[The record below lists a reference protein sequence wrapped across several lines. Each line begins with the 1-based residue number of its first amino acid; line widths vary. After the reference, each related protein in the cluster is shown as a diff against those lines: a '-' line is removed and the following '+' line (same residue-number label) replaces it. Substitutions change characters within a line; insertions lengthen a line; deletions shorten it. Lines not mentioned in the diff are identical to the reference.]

1 MSDTSEKKEPLIPE
15 GPWKEGDILVCKYNK
30 AEYWV
35 ICVLCLGLTVAL
47 CIGKVFI
54 GAMIAVVPALVFGN
68 YIIRCIF
75 VFYPGG
81 VVYRGFFG
89 KVDRFKDED
98 VLYVTSGGS
107 GKGRYFAIVAKDEV
121 IQLGVQ
127 ARNFYKAEQCA
138 YDRYPNKEVYESRNK
153 EKQK

>member
-1 MSDTSEKKEPLIPE
+1 MSETPEKKEPLVPG
-15 GPWKEGDILVCKYNK
+15 GPWKEEELLVCKYSK

-35 ICVLCLGLTVAL
+35 ICVVCLGLAVAA
-47 CIGKVFI
+47 CVGQFFEMGIVFI
-54 GAMIAVVPALVFGN
+54 IPVLVFGN
-68 YIIRCIF
+68 YIIRCKF

-107 GKGRYFAIVAKDEV
+107 GKGRYFAIVAEDEV

-127 ARNFYKAEQCA
+127 ARHFYEAERCA
-138 YDRYPNKEVYESRNK
+138 YDRYPSKEEYERRS
-153 EKQK
+153 KQ